1 MQFSSPESVGI
12 SSKHLEHISPR
23 MQSYVDSNRVA
34 GIVTLAARRGQI
46 VHLDSWGVQDLQTQ
60 APMQTDSIF
69 RIFSMTKPIVSVAL
83 MMMFEQ
89 GKFQLYEPI
98 AKYLPKFADVKV
110 MNVDGSTEAL
120 ATPIT
125 FHHVLT
131 HQSGMSYGFFQDTPV
146 DELYR
151 KAELFK
157 PMRPLSEFIDMVTE
171 LPLCFQP
178 GTDWRYS
185 VATDVVGRLVELIA
199 DMPLADYLQEKIL
212 RPLNMTETNY
222 WTTPDKADRLTTLYG
237 DTVEHGRMTP
247 MDVPPK
253 SPHLHPKIG
262 QRGGS
267 GLLSTAEDYVKF
279 AQMILNKGS
288 YDGHRFLGPRTVDY
302 MTQNHIPA
310 NQFPLILG
318 TPMMGLGFGLGF
330 SVIMDTSAN
339 GVMGSVG
346 NHGWS
351 GAADTHFWVDS
362 KEDLIGITCT
372 QYIAEMITN
381 IRMDFKNILY
391 SALMD

>member
-1 MQFSSPESVGI
+1 MNHASPESVGI
-12 SSKHLEHISPR
+12 SSEQLAHISPS
-23 MQSYVDSNRVA
+23 MQQYVDSNRVA
-34 GIVTLAARRGQI
+34 GIVTLAARRGQV
-46 VHLDSWGVQDLQTQ
+46 VHLDSWGVQDLKTQ

-89 GKFQLYEPI
+89 GKFQLFDPI
-98 AKYLPKFADVKV
+98 SKYLPKFESVKV

-120 ATPIT
+120 AGPIT

-131 HQSGMSYGFFQDTPV
+131 HQSGLSYGFFQDSPV
-146 DELYR
+146 EKLYQEA
-151 KAELFK
+151 KLFD
-157 PMRPLSEFIDMVTE
+157 PMRPLGTFIDMVAE

-178 GTDWRYS
+178 GAGWRYS
-185 VATDVVGRLVELIA
+185 VATDVVGRLVELMA

-212 RPLNMTETNY
+212 RPLNMTDTNY
-222 WTTPDKADRLTTLYG
+222 WTAQENAARLTTLYG
-237 DTVEHGRMTP
+237 DTIEHGRMTP

-253 SPHLHPKIG
+253 TPHLHPNVG

-267 GLLSTAEDYVKF
+267 GLLSTAQDYVKF
-279 AQMILNKGS
+279 AQMILNKGR
-288 YDGHRFLGPRTVDY
+288 YEGQRFLGPRTVDY

-310 NQFPLILG
+310 SHFPLTIG

-339 GVMGSVG
+339 GVMGSIG

-351 GAADTHFWVDS
+351 GMADTHFWVDS

-372 QYIAEMITN
+372 QYIAEEITN
-381 IRMDFKNILY
+381 IRHDFKNILY
-391 SALMD
+391 SAIMD